1 MTLLKQ
7 VVGVL
12 LFACGAIFV
21 LDGLFTFGLEAL
33 FGGVVAVAAGVYVL
47 QRA

>member
-12 LFACGAIFV
+12 LFAVGAIFA

>member
-12 LFACGAIFV
+12 LFAVGSIFA
-21 LDGLFTFGLEAL
+21 LDGLFTFGLETL
-33 FGGVVAVAAGVYVL
+33 LLGVFAVAAGVWIL
-47 QRA
+47 RTA